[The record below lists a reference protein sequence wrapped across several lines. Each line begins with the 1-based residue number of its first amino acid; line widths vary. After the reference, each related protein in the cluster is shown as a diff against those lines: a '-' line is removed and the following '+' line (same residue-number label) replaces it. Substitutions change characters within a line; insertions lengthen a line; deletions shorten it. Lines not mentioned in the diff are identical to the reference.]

1 MVLPVLPRCDWPTR
15 MTARMKNIRST
26 TTAVLSVLVL
36 GAGVAACGG
45 GSARPVAHTSALASG
60 DRAFLAF
67 TACMRRHGVHMGDPY
82 HRAGHSGL
90 SLDFPAKT
98 PSMLRAYSHCGR
110 LIASIISMKEAG
122 MAARQHAMTYRQA
135 QALHLGLV
143 RYAQCM
149 RSHGI
154 PMLDPDANGNL
165 DLGNVPGIAS
175 VGRYTPLF
183 RRADHSCRSLLPA
196 GVRDNGT
203 GP

>member
-1 MVLPVLPRCDWPTR
+1 
-15 MTARMKNIRST
+15 MKNIRLT
-26 TTAVLSVLVL
+26 WIVVLGVLVL

-45 GSARPVAHTSALASG
+45 SGSAPATRSAQLDQG
-60 DRAFLAF
+60 DRGFLAF
-67 TACMRRHGVHMGDPY
+67 TRCMRQHGVQMGDPY

-90 SLDFPAKT
+90 TLDMPAKT
-98 PSMLRAYSHCGR
+98 PVMIRAYGRCGHI
-110 LIASIISMKEAG
+110 IASIIAMKEAG
-122 MAARQHAMTYRQA
+122 MRARQSATGYRQA
-135 QALHLGLV
+135 TATHLGLLH
-143 RYAQCM
+143 YARCM

-154 PMLDPDANGNL
+154 PMLDPDQNGNL

-183 RRADHSCRSLLPA
+183 RRADHTCRTLLPS

>member
-1 MVLPVLPRCDWPTR
+1 
-15 MTARMKNIRST
+15 MKNIRLT
-26 TTAVLSVLVL
+26 AIAVLGGMLL

-45 GSARPVAHTSALASG
+45 SGSGSANRPARLDQG

-67 TACMRRHGVHMGDPY
+67 TACMRRHGIHMSDPY
-82 HRAGHSGL
+82 HRAGHAGL
-90 SLDFPAKT
+90 TLDFPTKT
-98 PSMLRAYSHCGR
+98 PPVVRALGKCEHI
-110 LIASIISMKEAG
+110 IAAVISMKEAG
-122 MAARQHAMTYRQA
+122 MAARQSGMTYTQRRARQ
-135 QALHLGLV
+135 LGLLH
-143 RYAQCM
+143 YARCM
-149 RSHGI
+149 RAHGI

-175 VGRYTPLF
+175 VGRYTPVF